1 MSKILS
7 RRQLTAMIA
16 KAQEKCEAQVYQHL
30 GEFTVIVYCSGS
42 DLLLLCQPL
51 SEIVNLHG
59 AWKSLINAWPYQ
71 MTDRAFLTKSNPPSL
86 CAKFKPPF
94 IVKRKPGPEKTSEL
108 VSVHL
113 EVIPEM
119 LADLKQASKK
129 EMITVNEIIR
139 EAIEGWLESEKFSP
153 VVNHPKNAPHNP

>member
-7 RRQLTAMIA
+7 RRQLTEMIA

-30 GEFTVIVYCSGS
+30 DQFTVIVYCSGA

-51 SEIVNLHG
+51 QEIVNLNG

-71 MTDRAFLTKSNPPSL
+71 MDSKTFMTKSNPLGL
-86 CAKFKPPF
+86 CKKFEPPF
-94 IVKRKPGPEKTSEL
+94 IMKRKPGPAKSSEL

-119 LADLKQASKK
+119 LADLKLASKK
-129 EMITVNEIIR
+129 EMLTVNEIIR
-139 EAIEGWLESEKFSP
+139 EAIAGWLVK
-153 VVNHPKNAPHNP
+153 HNELLAYRNE